1 MQLRDNRI
9 RELSQQLNAKEQ
21 EIRRTEEEWR
31 KELRAKEQQ
40 MDTLKK
46 RNNRLEEELR
56 GKEGK
61 IGQYEAAKNQWN
73 RVES

>member
-21 EIRRTEEEWR
+21 EIRRTEEERR
-31 KELRAKEQQ
+31 KKLRAKEQQ
-40 MDTLKK
+40 IDTLKE